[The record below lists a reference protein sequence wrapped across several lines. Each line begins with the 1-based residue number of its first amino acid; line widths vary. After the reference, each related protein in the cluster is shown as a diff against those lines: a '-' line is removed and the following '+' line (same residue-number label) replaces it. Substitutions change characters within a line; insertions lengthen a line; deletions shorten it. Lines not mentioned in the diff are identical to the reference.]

1 MEYALDTIL
10 SVLNVLILT
19 NTLCLLK
26 SSYSWKKKTKVF
38 MDEGAWYLQITQG
51 SEIYKQGAHMNG
63 NTKGAKC
70 NDWWIKVKSAG
81 GFFVVFLVKKISLT
95 LKLYQDKKV
104 FWG

>member
-51 SEIYKQGAHMNG
+51 GEIYKQGAHMNG

-81 GFFVVFLVKKISLT
+81 ESFVVFLEKKNFFNFEIISR
-95 LKLYQDKKV
+95 
-104 FWG
+104 

>member
-1 MEYALDTIL
+1 MKKPEYGICIRYYFISIKCLDFDQYP
-10 SVLNVLILT
+10 VLIEKFLF
-19 NTLCLLK
+19 L
-26 SSYSWKKKTKVF
+26 KKKTKVF

-81 GFFVVFLVKKISLT
+81 GFFVVFLVKKNFFNFEIISR
-95 LKLYQDKKV
+95 
-104 FWG
+104 